1 MAVTMEVEFEGT
13 PEDYDKVNEILDVK
27 NNPPDGWIIH
37 TGAEVG
43 DNKIR
48 VIDVWESAEAF
59 GKFAEERLGPAIAE
73 AVGPDAPSVEPK
85 ITELR
90 TVIKAP

>member
-27 NNPPDGWIIH
+27 NNPPEGMIVH
-37 TGAEVG
+37 TGAQVG
-43 DNKIR
+43 DNKMR
-48 VIDVWESAEAF
+48 VIDVWESEQAF

-73 AVGPDAPSVEPK
+73 AMGPDGPSVEPK
-85 ITELR
+85 FTELR
-90 TVIKAP
+90 SVITA

>member
-27 NNPPDGWIIH
+27 NNPPDGMIIH
-37 TGAEVG
+37 TGAKAG
-43 DNKIR
+43 DKMR
-48 VIDVWESAEAF
+48 VIDVWESQEAF

-73 AVGPDAPSVEPK
+73 AMGPDGPSVEPK
-85 ITELR
+85 FTELR
-90 TVIKAP
+90 SVITA